1 MKDEHVQIKRIST
14 KLSQLP
20 FTLESIKNEYINNK
34 KQKRFPPLRLLRSQ
48 EAASKAGFSLP
59 SVKAVLELTGEN
71 RVEVWGTLVIRGTL
85 VITLPKQS
93 QSSPSLPCASVWRT
107 ILPRKTRAQKALQV
121 LRRLDVGF
129 KCQWRSW
136 IKSKCQWCL

>member
-48 EAASKAGFSLP
+48 EAASKAGFSL
-59 SVKAVLELTGEN
+59 
-71 RVEVWGTLVIRGTL
+71 
-85 VITLPKQS
+85 
-93 QSSPSLPCASVWRT
+93 
-107 ILPRKTRAQKALQV
+107 LQ
-121 LRRLDVGF
+121 
-129 KCQWRSW
+129 
-136 IKSKCQWCL
+136 